1 MEPMFILYAVLA
13 GLLGGRLLGGR
24 LANLGSLR
32 IRWAPAAVV
41 GLVVQLL
48 LFSEPGAALA
58 GPAAPAVYVASS
70 ALVFLVVLRNLAVP
84 GLPLVALGA
93 ASNLAAI
100 VANGGYMPADPGAVA
115 ALGGR
120 DGAGYSNSIVLAD
133 PALRPLTDI
142 FALPAWLPLANVF
155 SIGDVAIGLGVAV
168 AIAAGMRRRLADGQA
183 PGSAPEDG

>member
-1 MEPMFILYAVLA
+1 MFVLYAVLA
-13 GLLGGRLLGGR
+13 GLVVGRLLGGR
-24 LANLGSLR
+24 IANLGTLR

-41 GLVVQLL
+41 GLAVQLV

-58 GPAAPAVYVASS
+58 GAAAPAVYVASS
-70 ALVFLVVLRNLAVP
+70 ALVFGVVVRNLALP

-93 ASNLAAI
+93 ASNLLAI

-120 DGAGYSNSIVLAD
+120 EISGYSNSVVVDD

-142 FALPAWLPLANVF
+142 FALPSWLPLANVF
-155 SIGDVAIGLGVAV
+155 SIGDVAIAV
-168 AIAAGMRRRLADGQA
+168 GIALAIAAGMRNRATG
-183 PGSAPEDG
+183 

>member
-1 MEPMFILYAVLA
+1 MFVLYAVLA
-13 GLLGGRLLGGR
+13 GLVVGRLLGGR
-24 LANLGSLR
+24 IANLGTLR

-41 GLVVQLL
+41 GLAVQVV

-58 GPAAPAVYVASS
+58 GAAAPAVYVASS
-70 ALVFLVVLRNLAVP
+70 ALVFGVVVRNLALP

-93 ASNLAAI
+93 ASNLLAI

-120 DGAGYSNSIVLAD
+120 EISGYSNSVVVDD

-142 FALPAWLPLANVF
+142 FALPSWLPLANVF
-155 SIGDVAIGLGVAV
+155 SIGDVAIAVGIAVAV
-168 AIAAGMRRRLADGQA
+168 AAGMRNRATG
-183 PGSAPEDG
+183 